1 MRTLVI
7 GAALATLIASPAF
20 AQAYDPSYGSGA
32 LVFPPGAPNRADPV
46 VPPRAT
52 DNVTPEMAHR
62 LAVGSDSGPAHS
74 YAYSPASRPAHA
86 QQPRHRRVHVQNRR
100 DDIQK

>member
-20 AQAYDPSYGSGA
+20 AQAYDPNYGSGN
-32 LVFPPGAPNRADPV
+32 LVFPPGAPNRAAPV

-52 DNVTPEMAHR
+52 DNIRPDTA
-62 LAVGSDSGPAHS
+62 GS
-74 YAYSPASRPAHA
+74 YAYSPGTGSA
-86 QQPRHRRVHVQNRR
+86 QVRQPRHLRVTHASFRHPRR
-100 DDIQK
+100 DAM